1 IIFIDTPGIHQG
13 HSLINRRL
21 MDTALQ
27 TLDDVDGVVWLLDA
41 HDRIKQDEERIAE
54 TLRGVKTPVLIVLNK
69 IDLVAKS
76 RLLPLMEKCAA
87 LLPGKEIVPV
97 SALKGEGLDIVLE
110 IAEGWLPEGP
120 QYFTQ
125 GEHTDQTERFLASEI
140 VREKVFLLTR
150 EEIPYGV
157 AVTIDEFTEKEEKN
171 LIVIAATIHTERDSH
186 KGILIGKHG
195 SMLKEIGKQARED
208 LEGLLGCRIFLEL
221 FVRVDPGWT
230 QDPRAQGDRRRS
242 SRGHPRSQLRRS
254 ALGRAAL
261 PAGRY
266 RRPGFQRGARPR
278 RERAE
283 PEPARRRRS
292 RRDFV
297 PVRRQGRAQPARSR
311 GRGSIAPLRQ
321 AGFFRRQQARFQA
334 ARGQSLRILRARH
347 RAALFDFRRARP
359 GHSRSDG

>member
-1 IIFIDTPGIHQG
+1 GRPNVGKSTLLNRILGEKVAIVSPKPQTTRNRVSGIRTTEKSQIIFIDTPGIHQG

-76 RLLPLMEKCAA
+76 RLLPLIEKCAA
-87 LLPGKEIVPV
+87 LLPGKEIVP
-97 SALKGEGLDIVLE
+97 E

-230 QDPRAQGDRRRS
+230 QDPRALTEMG
-242 SRGHPRSQLRRS
+242 L
-254 ALGRAAL
+254 
-261 PAGRY
+261 
-266 RRPGFQRGARPR
+266 
-278 RERAE
+278 
-283 PEPARRRRS
+283 
-292 RRDFV
+292 
-297 PVRRQGRAQPARSR
+297 
-311 GRGSIAPLRQ
+311 
-321 AGFFRRQQARFQA
+321 
-334 ARGQSLRILRARH
+334 
-347 RAALFDFRRARP
+347 
-359 GHSRSDG
+359 